1 MAAIVLSAKSAESVT
16 RFVSSS
22 VGTDRAR
29 VSAVDHLRADGVVSD
44 MLQAPAKGEDRSFY
58 DGQLKPRI
66 ILGFTKTVQ
75 ELMAMDTKTLNEG
88 QKLTKRYWQ
97 QQVGSK
103 IGDLRNAMAKREAAE
118 DTTPRQTQTVGDRLR
133 KKIEDLIEQVQKTE
147 NGIADPAKVVA
158 SLKVA
163 KSAI

>member
-1 MAAIVLSAKSAESVT
+1 MATIVLSAKSAESIT
-16 RFVSSS
+16 KFVSSS
-22 VGTDRAR
+22 VGTDRAK
-29 VSAVDHLRADGVVSD
+29 VSAIDSLRADGVVSD
-44 MLQAPAKGEDRSFY
+44 MLAAPAKGADRSFY

-66 ILGFTKTVQ
+66 ILGFTATVQ
-75 ELMAMDTKTLNEG
+75 SLLAADTKSLNDD
-88 QKLTKRYWQ
+88 QKMTKRYWQ

-103 IGDLRNAMAKREAAE
+103 IGDLKSAMLRREAAE
-118 DTTPRQTQTVGDRLR
+118 NSTPRQTQTVGDRLR

-158 SLKVA
+158 SLKTA

>member
-16 RFVSSS
+16 SFVSSS
-22 VGTDRAR
+22 VVSDRAK
-29 VSAVDHLRADGVVSD
+29 VKAVDALRADGVVSD
-44 MLQAPAKGEDRSFY
+44 MLQAPAKGTDRSFY

-75 ELMAMDTKTLNEG
+75 DLFATDTKNLNDG
-88 QKLTKRYWQ
+88 QKMTKRYWQ

-118 DTTPRQTQTVGDRLR
+118 DSTPRQTTTVGDRLR
-133 KKIEDLIEQVQKTE
+133 KKIEELIDQVQKTE
-147 NGIADPAKVVA
+147 NGITDPAKVVA
-158 SLKVA
+158 SLKTA

>member
-1 MAAIVLSAKSAESVT
+1 MAFVPSVKSAESVT

-22 VGTDRAR
+22 VGTDRAK
-29 VSAVDHLRADGVVSD
+29 VSAVDNLRADGVVSD
-44 MLQAPAKGEDRSFY
+44 MLNAPSKGADRSFY
-58 DGQLKPRI
+58 DGWLKPHI

-75 ELMAMDTKTLNEG
+75 ELFATDTKNLNDG
-88 QKLTKRYWQ
+88 QKMTKRYWQ

-118 DTTPRQTQTVGDRLR
+118 DSTPRQTTTVGDRLR
-133 KKIEDLIEQVQKTE
+133 KKIDDLIDQVQKTE
-147 NGIADPAKVVA
+147 NGIVDPAKVVA
-158 SLKVA
+158 SLKTA